1 MSRGGEETPAA
12 EAGAGVGGRARRG
25 PRVDAAL
32 LAQRVGLVGAWL
44 ILIVFFSIR
53 LTDTFFTR
61 ENMATVLGSSAVI
74 AVLALSLLVPLT
86 AGDYD
91 LSGAATL
98 ALSANV
104 VAVLNVNHG
113 WPVGWAILAAVAV
126 GMLVGATNGAF
137 VVLFGVDPF
146 IVTLGMFTFLQGI
159 IGWISSSQNITGISS
174 GLTDWTITK
183 RFLDVPLEFYYGL
196 GLCIVLWYVL
206 GYTAAGRRL
215 LFVGRGR
222 EVALLSGVRV
232 GAMRFGALVVSGGIA
247 ALGGVLYAGTLGGSD
262 PTSGLSYLLPAF
274 AAAFLGATAIT
285 PGRFNAWGTFIA
297 VYFLATGINGLQLF
311 GVPNYV
317 QNLFYGGALILAVAL
332 SQVVRRPGEG
342 QQRRLPT
349 WFLALALA
357 VVVAGF
363 IVLLV
368 VLATTQATA

>member
-1 MSRGGEETPAA
+1 VSTGGQETRAVEPQTAAAAAASRS
-12 EAGAGVGGRARRG
+12 VRA
-25 PRVDAAL
+25 D
-32 LAQRVGLVGAWL
+32 LAMTVQRLGLVLAWL
-44 ILIVFFSIR
+44 ALIVFFAIR

-91 LSGAATL
+91 LSGAGTL
-98 ALSANV
+98 ALAANV
-104 VAVLNVNHG
+104 VAILNVDRG
-113 WPVGWAILAAVAV
+113 WPIGWAIVVAVAT

-137 VVLFGVDPF
+137 VVLFGVDSF
-146 IVTLGMFTFLQGI
+146 IVTLGMLTFLQGI
-159 IGWISSSQNITGISS
+159 IGWISSSENKTGISS
-174 GLTDWTITK
+174 WLTDWTITN
-183 RFLDVPLEFYYGL
+183 RFLNVPLEFYYGL
-196 GLCIVLWYVL
+196 ALCVVLWYVL
-206 GYTAAGRRL
+206 GYTAVGRRL

-222 EVALLSGVRV
+222 QVSLLSGIRV
-232 GAMRFGALVVSGGIA
+232 GGLRFGALVASGGIA

-262 PTSGLSYLLPAF
+262 PSSGLSYLLPAF

-297 VYFLATGINGLQLF
+297 VYFLATGINGLQLL

-332 SQVVRRPGEG
+332 SQVVRPPEAG
-342 QQRRLPT
+342 QRRLPT
-349 WFLALALA
+349 WVLAGALAL
-357 VVVAGF
+357 VVVAF
-363 IVLLV
+363 VVLLV